1 MKSCSIVNAIDKNSP
16 GELISSSVISASLP
30 SAVMETLGSRFRTA
44 SDTKAEGPDL
54 IQSASTCGT

>member
-30 SAVMETLGSRFRTA
+30 SAVMEILGIRFRIA
-44 SDTKAEGPDL
+44 SDTKAE
-54 IQSASTCGT
+54 T